1 MKREE
6 FIAFDT
12 LFLPKGWID
21 MKETLKIGV
30 IGLGGRGYDL
40 MASVMLPRPDIQVLA
55 VCDLYEDRR
64 EKAAAKVKEER
75 GIDPLCTAN
84 YREVLAM
91 PELDAVIVS
100 TSWADHLHIAIAAMK
115 AGKYVATEVG
125 GAYSLDECWEL
136 VRTHEE
142 TGVPCMMLENCCYGR
157 EELMVLNM
165 VKKGLFGEVVH
176 CQGGYRHDL
185 RDEVSFGREN
195 RHYRLVNYLNRN
207 CENYPTHELGPIA
220 KILNINRGN
229 RMLTLN
235 SVASKSAGLHEFLMR
250 EKGPDYDLTSCE
262 FTQGDVVTTII
273 KCAHGETIV
282 LTLDTTLPR
291 PYSRGFHVQGTKGIF
306 MEDNMSLFLD
316 GVHTPY
322 HFDWKGQW
330 GNVEEYREQYDHP
343 IWKQYLKDG
352 LSGGHGGIDG
362 LVFSAFFDAVKRG
375 VQTPIDV
382 YDMASWMSITPLS
395 EASIAAGGAPVAI
408 PDFTNGRWIS
418 REPAPEGP
426 YRLDMVCD

>member
-1 MKREE
+1 
-6 FIAFDT
+6 
-12 LFLPKGWID
+12 

-30 IGLGGRGYDL
+30 IGLGGRGYSL
-40 MASVMLPRPDIQVLA
+40 MTTVLLPRPEIQVLA

-64 EKAAAKVKEER
+64 QKAADKVKEER
-75 GIDPLCTAN
+75 GVEPLCTAD

-100 TSWADHLHIAIAAMK
+100 TSWADHVHIAIAAMK

-157 EELMVLNM
+157 DELMVLNM

-195 RHYRLVNYLNRN
+195 RHYRLVNYQNRN

-220 KILNINRGN
+220 KVLNINRGN

-235 SVASKSAGLHEFLMR
+235 SIASKAAGLHDYLMR
-250 EKGPDYDLTSCE
+250 EKGPDYDLSSCN
-262 FTQGDVVTTII
+262 FAQGDVITTII
-273 KCAHGETIV
+273 KCAHGETIT

-291 PYSRGFHVQGTKGIF
+291 PYSRAFHVQGTRGMY
-306 MEDNMSLFLD
+306 MEDNQSIFLD
-316 GVHTPY
+316 GVNNEY
-322 HFDWKGQW
+322 HFKWKEQW
-330 GNVEEYREQYDHP
+330 GNAEQFREQYEHP
-343 IWKQYLKDG
+343 IWKQYLKEG
-352 LSGGHGGIDG
+352 VVGGHDGIDW
-362 LVFSAFFDAVKRG
+362 LVFGAFFDAVKRG

-382 YDMASWMSITPLS
+382 CDMSAWMSITPLS
-395 EASIAAGGAPVAI
+395 EASIAMGGAPVAI
-408 PDFTNGRWIS
+408 PDFTNGRWIN
-418 REPAPEGP
+418 REPAPEGH
-426 YRLDMVCD
+426 YRLDAVCE